1 MRLQTSLTS
10 RWVGNESMC
19 WWKWVIVFVFALL
32 LISSCDGR
40 SLSDIDLEP
49 LLIQPGDLPNELTA
63 GSVKVIEPDPDVL
76 RHDQALEQEIVT
88 RNGDLAGVVRVYLF
102 RSKPDRD
109 NAYDL
114 FSLLESQ
121 EGIVPY
127 SVPPIGDFTSA
138 RHTDK
143 GGFEVVFVRC
153 HAVTVIWLRTAG
165 DYLLKNDHVVQ
176 YAQQIDHR
184 LASAVCPWQKVLS
197 DLRPLNRLTSAAYS
211 TGERFEYAYDAVG
224 NRTVMTDTTGVTT
237 DTDDAAS
244 RLTSVGGVAY
254 TWDERENLTS
264 DGSFTYTYNGAGRLV
279 RVEGVT
285 LTLVYTYNANG
296 LRVSQS
302 VDGEQTTFAW
312 DWASG
317 LPEMLSD
324 GGNLCLVDHETLARW
339 DGAAYD
345 HLLCGELP

>member
-1 MRLQTSLTS
+1 MDSSRMGAFAGPGHSTPGPLLPFHHILDGEGEDSGGVGAHLVPPYGVVGDSILVQRGETMRLQTSLTS

-63 GSVKVIEPDPDVL
+63 GSVKVIEPDPDVF

-102 RSKPDRD
+102 RSKADRD

-114 FSLLESQ
+114 FSLVESQ

-143 GGFEVVFVRC
+143 GGLEVVFVRC

-165 DYLLKNDHVVQ
+165 DYVLKNDHVVQ

-184 LASAVCPWQKVLS
+184 LASAVCP
-197 DLRPLNRLTSAAYS
+197 
-211 TGERFEYAYDAVG
+211 
-224 NRTVMTDTTGVTT
+224 
-237 DTDDAAS
+237 
-244 RLTSVGGVAY
+244 
-254 TWDERENLTS
+254 
-264 DGSFTYTYNGAGRLV
+264 
-279 RVEGVT
+279 
-285 LTLVYTYNANG
+285 
-296 LRVSQS
+296 
-302 VDGEQTTFAW
+302 
-312 DWASG
+312 
-317 LPEMLSD
+317 
-324 GGNLCLVDHETLARW
+324 
-339 DGAAYD
+339 
-345 HLLCGELP
+345 

>member
-1 MRLQTSLTS
+1 
-10 RWVGNESMC
+10 MC
-19 WWKWVIVFVFALL
+19 WWKRVIVFVFVLL

-63 GSVKVIEPDPDVL
+63 GSVKVIEPDPDML

-102 RSKPDRD
+102 RSKADRD

-114 FSLLESQ
+114 FSLVESQ

-143 GGFEVVFVRC
+143 GGLEVVFVRC

-165 DYLLKNDHVVQ
+165 DYILKNDHVVQ

-184 LASAVCPWQKVLS
+184 LASAVCP
-197 DLRPLNRLTSAAYS
+197 
-211 TGERFEYAYDAVG
+211 
-224 NRTVMTDTTGVTT
+224 
-237 DTDDAAS
+237 
-244 RLTSVGGVAY
+244 
-254 TWDERENLTS
+254 
-264 DGSFTYTYNGAGRLV
+264 
-279 RVEGVT
+279 
-285 LTLVYTYNANG
+285 
-296 LRVSQS
+296 
-302 VDGEQTTFAW
+302 
-312 DWASG
+312 
-317 LPEMLSD
+317 
-324 GGNLCLVDHETLARW
+324 
-339 DGAAYD
+339 
-345 HLLCGELP
+345 